1 MKNAEGVRNVEK
13 IVRMTEG
20 DLMVV
25 VSAMG
30 KTTFAK
36 MKEDLTLPVKLDKQF
51 KPYIVTNLTV
61 DEIAW
66 LATEFSSYELN
77 IDTIYSLEGET
88 KMGEQFEEFYPDKD
102 ALKRLMFELFYHEVE
117 P

>member
-30 KTTFAK
+30 KTTNA
-36 MKEDLTLPVKLDKQF
+36 
-51 KPYIVTNLTV
+51 
-61 DEIAW
+61 
-66 LATEFSSYELN
+66 
-77 IDTIYSLEGET
+77 LE
-88 KMGEQFEEFYPDKD
+88 
-102 ALKRLMFELFYHEVE
+102 RVV
-117 P
+117 